1 MLENTDMTSDNQTV
15 AATESINDQLRQ
27 AHNVSAFEAYAL
39 IDQQMYSLAESD
51 WQLTKDDL
59 IKLAEDMP
67 VLRGGRQLGMAS
79 RQFNGKALHF
89 IDYVTV

>member
-1 MLENTDMTSDNQTV
+1 MTSDNQTV

-67 VLRGGRQLGMAS
+67 VLRGGRQLGMVS

-89 IDYVTV
+89 IDHVTV